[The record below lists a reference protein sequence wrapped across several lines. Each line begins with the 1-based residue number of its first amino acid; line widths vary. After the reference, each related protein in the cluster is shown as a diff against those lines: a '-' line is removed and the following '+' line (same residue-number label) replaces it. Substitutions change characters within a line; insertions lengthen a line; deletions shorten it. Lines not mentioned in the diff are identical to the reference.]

1 ILALNHQPPLV
12 QTRRQTGENPI
23 LNRDIFEIIDLG
35 TFWMNLTTIAEIL
48 YSYCRILNNLQRDN
62 AKLIHV
68 IYSFAYLVQLWN
80 NYTDQQL
87 AKKILT
93 QLERR
98 WGSWEQSLLILS
110 YLLYPKY

>member
-1 ILALNHQPPLV
+1 ILVLNHQPPLV
-12 QTRRQTGENPI
+12 QTRRRTGENPI
-23 LNRDIFEIIDLG
+23 LNHDIFEIIDLG
-35 TFWMNLTTIAEIL
+35 TFWTNLTTIAKIL
-48 YSYCRILNNLQRDN
+48 YPYCKILNNLQRDN

-68 IYSFAYLVQLWN
+68 IHGFAYLVQLWN

-98 WGSWEQSLLILS
+98 KSS
-110 YLLYPKY
+110 